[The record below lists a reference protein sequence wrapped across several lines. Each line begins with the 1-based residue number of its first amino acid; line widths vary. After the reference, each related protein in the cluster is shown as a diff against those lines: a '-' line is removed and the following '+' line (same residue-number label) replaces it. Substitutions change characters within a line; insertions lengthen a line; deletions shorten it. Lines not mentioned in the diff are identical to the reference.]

1 MISSKMSVNTK
12 ISGPNLKQTSS
23 TCFSFILSSTGRWI
37 DLQCHWWFGSR
48 SLLWEFPQYRGKTSF
63 LPIQCILIRFLW
75 TLKYPNALLKLN
87 LVDLLFKVIFSV
99 SLQCLSLS
107 VEASFWPYCAL
118 CNFAIVKCR
127 NLHVPFQSSDER
139 WVSSYDDWAVFCWR
153 DLCSQGLNGL
163 YLDGAFFSL
172 WALLTHKQVWG
183 FFVYAW
189 HKHTLMNASCLYF
202 GMHTGWT
209 RNLPINSQ
217 PALFSHH
224 PVFPGGLPSKS
235 YPGTTLLSFWDQ
247 MRRIYGCKRWQ
258 GELLCAVTS

>member
-48 SLLWEFPQYRGKTSF
+48 SLLWEFPQYRGKTYF

-99 SLQCLSLS
+99 SLQCLGLS

-183 FFVYAW
+183 FF
-189 HKHTLMNASCLYF
+189 CLC
-202 GMHTGWT
+202 MT
-209 RNLPINSQ
+209 
-217 PALFSHH
+217 
-224 PVFPGGLPSKS
+224 
-235 YPGTTLLSFWDQ
+235 
-247 MRRIYGCKRWQ
+247 
-258 GELLCAVTS
+258 